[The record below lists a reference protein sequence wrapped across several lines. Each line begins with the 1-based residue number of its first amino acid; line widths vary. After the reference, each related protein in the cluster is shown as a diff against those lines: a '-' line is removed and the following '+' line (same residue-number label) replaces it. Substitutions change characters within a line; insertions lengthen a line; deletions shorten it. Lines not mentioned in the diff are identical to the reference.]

1 MSVLDEATELIGTR
15 GFDAWEL
22 FHLERDVRLVKASGG
37 KSSVRLSASDRGMG
51 IRVAMYGRSAC
62 ASTTDLSERGLSSTL
77 LRLTESVL
85 SGSQDP
91 YFVLPSPPAD
101 GSARPAGNGGPAPPS
116 WDGSAATTRVLEAE
130 AAALR
135 ADPRIRGVSNCY
147 QRVSSGRVAVR
158 NSRGTDAA
166 FGFCRASLL
175 VECTAEEGGTR
186 KTASY
191 ALFGNDSSGLDP
203 AAVGA
208 EAGRRA
214 ASSLG
219 AKGLIGGRYN
229 AVLSPESA
237 AHLMSR
243 MAPYLSGA
251 QASDGASPWKDLV
264 GDAVGTAQ
272 ATILDAPALPGSYG
286 FAAWDAEGTPAAPL
300 VLVDKGILKGFAHN
314 SETAARMGVRSTG
327 HAVRSDCAFPP
338 GVGFHNL
345 HLACTGASADD
356 VLSEAGEGLYVE
368 DLWLQ
373 PDADIRKGLFTF
385 NVRGRMIRSGERS
398 DPIDGVL
405 VTEHL
410 PRLLLKL
417 RLTGRDLAWGPRGTA
432 GSTTFLEKVVVS

>member
-1 MSVLDEATELIGTR
+1 MSTLDTAAELVESR
-15 GFDAWEL
+15 GFDSWEL
-22 FHLERDVRLVKASGG
+22 FNLEREVRLVKASGG
-37 KSSVRLSASDRGMG
+37 KTSVRLSASDRGMG

-62 ASTTDLSERGLSSTL
+62 ASTTDLTERGLSSTV

-85 SGSQDP
+85 YGAQDP
-91 YFVLPSPPAD
+91 YFVLPGPPDGGSVHPAD
-101 GSARPAGNGGPAPPS
+101 GETTPAA
-116 WDGSAATTRVLEAE
+116 WDGGSAAAARVLEAE

-135 ADPRIRGVSNCY
+135 TDPRIRRVSNCF
-147 QRVSSGRVAVR
+147 QRVSSGRVAIR
-158 NSRGTDAA
+158 NSRGTDVA
-166 FGFCRASLL
+166 FGFCRTSLL

-191 ALFGNDSSGLDP
+191 ALFGNDPAGLDP
-203 AAVGA
+203 GAVGA

-214 ASSLG
+214 AWSLR

-243 MAPYLSGA
+243 MGPYLSGA
-251 QASDGASPWKDLV
+251 QVGDGASPWKDLA

-272 ATILDAPALPGSYG
+272 ATVVDAPSLPGSYG
-286 FAAWDAEGTPAAPL
+286 FSAWDAEGTPTALL
-300 VLVDKGILKGFAHN
+300 VLVDKGILKSFAHN

-327 HAVRSDCAFPP
+327 HAARSDYAFPP

-345 HLACTGASADD
+345 HIACSGASAED
-356 VLSEAGEGLYVE
+356 VLAEAGEGLYVE

-385 NVRGRMIRSGERS
+385 NVRGRMIRSGQRS

-432 GSTTFLEKVVVS
+432 GSTTFLENVVVS